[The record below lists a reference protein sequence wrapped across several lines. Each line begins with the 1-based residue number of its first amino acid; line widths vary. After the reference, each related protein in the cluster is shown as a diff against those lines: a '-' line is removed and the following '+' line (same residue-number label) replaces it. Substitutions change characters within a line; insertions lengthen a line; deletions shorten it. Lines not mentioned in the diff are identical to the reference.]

1 VLELPCV
8 WLLCELQLKQGRQK
22 EQLAARAA
30 AESDAAD
37 AAARAAAE
45 ALQQQAAV
53 NSEDLASAKQEA
65 KAASDSLMAQIEVNK
80 QLAAANLIDQA
91 KVHGLVQVTVV
102 TCHMHHSLILSLSPS
117 APLHTVCLSVPVSVS
132 V

>member
-1 VLELPCV
+1 ME
-8 WLLCELQLKQGRQK
+8 QARQK

-30 AESDAAD
+30 AESDAAE

-45 ALQQQAAV
+45 ALQQQAVV
-53 NSEDLASAKQEA
+53 NSEELTSAKQEA
-65 KAASDSLMAQIEVNK
+65 KAASVSLLAQIEANK

-91 KVHGLVQVTVV
+91 KLHGLVQVTVV

-117 APLHTVCLSVPVSVS
+117 APLHTVCLSVSASLSV
-132 V
+132 